1 MKKTLIIYFIF
12 SLLVSCEN
20 KKKVN
25 TIIHNTD
32 VVSSEKVYTP
42 KELKGKTYEELR
54 FLRNEIFAKK
64 GYVFKDSVLNNYFQ
78 KKDWYKPNK
87 DAEIV
92 LDSIE
97 KKNIETFK
105 IAEANLMPFDIPKG
119 YEAIDK
125 VTGDIDKDGITDTIQ
140 SVKNKDGSSELIL
153 IYLSTKSNYQ
163 KIALISGDEFDGAHP
178 HIELKGDILTMEI
191 LNEGSGHFIYSFDLK
206 YNPKIK
212 NLQLTTYTSSN
223 RIMYGHTAKKYDLI
237 KGSYEVT
244 TNASTIS
251 DPENFNT
258 TTKRGVHNT
267 KIITPDLFNQQ
278 LYFYLDNI
286 GKEFEE
292 DNYPEYYYGEYLDC
306 REAIV
311 EKIALEFEY
320 GALNYLGAYSVFKK
334 ELKDFVKNIN
344 IDELVKSEDDTYSKT
359 YKLHRNWDLDY
370 IAKDDCEDEL
380 FLIFDIN
387 TNTFSIQ
394 INNCSLVYEYGE
406 VIHASEQSIMLVYNI
421 ETNCTYKFKKIEGAG

>member
-42 KELKGKTYEELR
+42 EELKGKTYEELR

-125 VTGDIDKDGITDTIQ
+125 VTGDIDKDGIADTIQ

-163 KIALISGDEFDGAHP
+163 KIVLISGDEFDGAHP

-212 NLQLTTYTSSN
+212 NLQLIAYATSN
-223 RIMYGHTAKKYDLI
+223 RIMYGGIGTEYDLI
-237 KGSYEVT
+237 NGIYKVTKEAATIDNNEIITTINTGKQETKLIT
-244 TNASTIS
+244 TNLI
-251 DPENFNT
+251 DNNF
-258 TTKRGVHNT
+258 
-267 KIITPDLFNQQ
+267 
-278 LYFYLDNI
+278 YFYLDNI

-394 INNCSLVYEYGE
+394 INNCSLVYEDGE
-406 VIHASEQSIMLVYNI
+406 VIHASEQSIMLAYNI